1 MMYTM
6 CEIDFTHPSYFVYSI
21 LHVSLSCKI
30 DFGKYQEPN
39 QLHPQLPLQL
49 SYISNNT
56 NCHTNCIT
64 TSHSNCIAKINTNS
78 HPNCNTKSNAN
89 IIAKNNAYGFSASMS
104 GKSLGSLSHDLVRHS
119 STSFCNRSM
128 FSPD

>member
-1 MMYTM
+1 M

-56 NCHTNCIT
+56 NCHTNCHTNSLRI
-64 TSHSNCIAKINTNS
+64 CIAKINTNS
-78 HPNCNTKSNAN
+78 HPNCDTKGNAN
-89 IIAKNNAYGFSASMS
+89 IIANNNAYIQTQWKQTVMATDTPTDNRTNLIIMS
-104 GKSLGSLSHDLVRHS
+104 
-119 STSFCNRSM
+119 
-128 FSPD
+128 